1 MSDIELIRND
11 VGFDIEFEVDDAD
24 SVDVDLTDS
33 TVKFKM
39 WKPGVSTCKINS
51 ACTITTASEG
61 KCKYTVQ
68 ANDLDSEGNYD
79 AELEITYT
87 SGKIITASG
96 ISVEVKED
104 APAT

>member
-24 SVDVDLTDS
+24 GVDVDLTDS

-39 WKPGVSTCKINS
+39 WKAGASTCKINS
-51 ACTITTASEG
+51 SCTLTTPAEG

-68 ANDLDSEGNYD
+68 SDDLDTAGDYE

-96 ISVEVKED
+96 ITVKIKED